1 MSAAWLPSGVD
12 ERNGEPPSFVTMKT
26 GTRLSFFFSTPSSAF
41 AFIRFPSIGIAAAT
55 ASLFEPPPS
64 GPTTGPASTAASAAA
79 AAVEGLSNFLHR
91 AGPAAIVGAPARPT
105 GATEGAGAGQRP
117 PTTRPEARD
126 RAQARRSSRA
136 RMGGGA
142 SMSTSS
148 TRLSSAR
155 RRSRGPLGCL
165 SARVGTMGMAAP
177 PLRADRRRA
186 AARRSAWWIVL
197 ACRAPPVSSAP
208 DASSAPPPRR
218 KERVFAATAAPPLKL
233 GRSRRWNPVALEGSV
248 TNRSVTAL
256 ILRTIGYVPGQL
268 LPLEFGGPLED
279 FELDARHNYS
289 RREAATRG
297 PRLQPMRGQ
306 RAAEASGAGPAA
318 SWLASPVAQLLPQSR
333 ARPRTPRKRSQ
344 MMRKQAAEQPGPAAA
359 AAAAR
364 RARRERAAPPPRRGA
379 GEHYARRGARG
390 ARGARRAGRED
401 LARALAAQVVRLAQQ
416 AAREV
421 WPRVHHPR
429 RRPREPVRVRRRD
442 QAMRRHQAG
451 EEARRRGSRAEA

>member
-1 MSAAWLPSGVD
+1 
-12 ERNGEPPSFVTMKT
+12 
-26 GTRLSFFFSTPSSAF
+26 
-41 AFIRFPSIGIAAAT
+41 
-55 ASLFEPPPS
+55 
-64 GPTTGPASTAASAAA
+64 
-79 AAVEGLSNFLHR
+79 
-91 AGPAAIVGAPARPT
+91 
-105 GATEGAGAGQRP
+105 
-117 PTTRPEARD
+117 
-126 RAQARRSSRA
+126 
-136 RMGGGA
+136 
-142 SMSTSS
+142 
-148 TRLSSAR
+148 
-155 RRSRGPLGCL
+155 
-165 SARVGTMGMAAP
+165 MGMAAP

-197 ACRAPPVSSAP
+197 VCCAPPVSSAP

-344 MMRKQAAEQPGPAAA
+344 MMRKQAAEQPGPPPPPPLP
-359 AAAAR
+359 
-364 RARRERAAPPPRRGA
+364 AAP
-379 GEHYARRGARG
+379 GARG
-390 ARGARRAGRED
+390 
-401 LARALAAQVVRLAQQ
+401 
-416 AAREV
+416 
-421 WPRVHHPR
+421 PR
-429 RRPREPVRVRRRD
+429 RRRGGARANATRGVAPAAPVEP
-442 QAMRRHQAG
+442 AELAG
-451 EEARRRGSRAEA
+451 RTDLRALSPPKWCGSLSKQPEKCGRAYITRADGLASPCAFVAATKRCVATKPVKRPGAG